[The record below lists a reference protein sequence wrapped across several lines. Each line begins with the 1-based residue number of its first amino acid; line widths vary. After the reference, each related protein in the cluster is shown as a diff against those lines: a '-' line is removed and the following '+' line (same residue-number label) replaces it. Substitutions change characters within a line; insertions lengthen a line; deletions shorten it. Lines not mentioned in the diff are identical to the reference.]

1 MIGGRIILR
10 HIDQAHNI
18 INSEYEDGEVIE
30 DNIQEAMDEKMQ
42 HEEENEKKQLKMEE
56 MLQNLA
62 RWKSTK
68 YVKKVTNQ

>member
-1 MIGGRIILR
+1 V
-10 HIDQAHNI
+10 HNI
-18 INSEYEDGEVIE
+18 INSEYEGEEVIE

-42 HEEENEKKQLKMEE
+42 HEEEKEKKQLKMEE

-68 YVKKVTNQ
+68 YFKKVTNQ

>member
-1 MIGGRIILR
+1 V
-10 HIDQAHNI
+10 HNI

-68 YVKKVTNQ
+68 YFKKVTNQ

>member
-1 MIGGRIILR
+1 V
-10 HIDQAHNI
+10 HNI
-18 INSEYEDGEVIE
+18 INSEYEDEEVIE

-68 YVKKVTNQ
+68 YFKKVTNQ